1 MNNLLK
7 VILIFIF
14 ITNCSLPKSSKFWTK
29 KKIIEEKK
37 ENIIEIFKED
47 ENLNIEF
54 NQNLKISLYS
64 KPINKSFINN
74 FDNNN
79 GRIDFDGNLQNISKY
94 KFSKIKNFHQYDPKI
109 SFFNNDIIFFN
120 SQGSVLRFNDDTDL
134 VWRKNNYTKSEKKQN
149 PILFF
154 ANNNDI
160 LIIAD
165 NIAKYY
171 ALDINTGKVLWSKN
185 NIAPFNSQIKIYKNK
200 FFVIDFE
207 NTLRAYSINDGNEI
221 WNIKT
226 ENSLIRSQKK
236 LSMVVIE
243 NKIYFNNSLGDI
255 SSVEIESG
263 ELLWQTPTQ
272 SNLIYEDVFFLKT
285 SDIIADKEALYFS
298 NNKNVFYSLDIQTG
312 NINWQQKV
320 NSNLRP
326 SLVDRYIFTVSLEG
340 YLIIIE
346 KNSGN
351 IIRITDIFKNYV
363 KRKKVNACTIKELFS
378 CKGSTVQSLY
388 LPFMKKNNKILIKP
402 TGFIVGKDNIY
413 LTTDNGKLIVIDT
426 KTGNALSVLKI
437 NNNKIL
443 RPAVLGQNLYITTD
457 NSIFKLN

>member
-1 MNNLLK
+1 M
-7 VILIFIF
+7 
-14 ITNCSLPKSSKFWTK
+14 
-29 KKIIEEKK
+29 
-37 ENIIEIFKED
+37 
-47 ENLNIEF
+47 
-54 NQNLKISLYS
+54 
-64 KPINKSFINN
+64 
-74 FDNNN
+74 
-79 GRIDFDGNLQNISKY
+79 
-94 KFSKIKNFHQYDPKI
+94 
-109 SFFNNDIIFFN
+109 
-120 SQGSVLRFNDDTDL
+120 
-134 VWRKNNYTKSEKKQN
+134 
-149 PILFF
+149 
-154 ANNNDI
+154 
-160 LIIAD
+160 IIAD